1 MKSFYPVFISVLI
14 YLGCAN
20 NTNPNLFSTEESI
33 QNALKNETLLENWDL
48 DKNRIAL
55 LEAIRKSTEE
65 GLNPEDYHYSELL
78 RYEDSIILTS
88 DQKESYHKLLTIA
101 LIKYSSHLKNGK
113 LNANEIYSDWEI
125 IPKPI
130 VTDSILTFVL
140 AKKQIDSLINVSKPQ
155 HHIYKQLKK
164 ALLKINTMPNEVFDT
179 IKPKPNE
186 KLYFGL
192 KNSST
197 IAKIKKRLRLWGDL
211 KPNDTLFNKTFDE
224 NLKKAIILFQNR
236 HGLQTDGKIGL
247 GTLKALNYSK
257 EYRRQQILVN
267 LERWRW
273 FPVDLGN
280 NFLAVNLTDFQLQ
293 LVENNDTIKTYKVV
307 IGQPKRKTPIL
318 SSKVDNIVFNP
329 TWTVP
334 PTIIKE
340 DLIPA
345 ATKSKN
351 YFYKS
356 KIKIFNSKNKE
367 IPPYSW
373 KSEDALSYK
382 YVQDPGYN
390 NSLGLV
396 KINFSNKH
404 LVYMH
409 DTNHRELF
417 INQYRAL
424 SSGCVRI
431 EKPLPLA
438 EYLLKD
444 KFKKKYVKE
453 EIIQKNKTKNT
464 IPIYKKKLI
473 EVPTYSLAE
482 IDTILQK
489 KETKAVRVSQN
500 FGIHF
505 LYFTAWYDKEILQ
518 FRNDIYE
525 YDPDLY
531 LRLSDQFTSNIIS
544 PSRMIDK

>member
-1 MKSFYPVFISVLI
+1 MKKIYPLFISILI

-20 NTNPNLFSTEESI
+20 NTNPKFFSTEESI
-33 QNALKNETLLENWDL
+33 KNALQNESLLENWDI
-48 DKNRIAL
+48 DENRIAL
-55 LEAIRKSTEE
+55 LEAIRKSIEE
-65 GLNPEDYHYSELL
+65 GLFPEDYHYSELL
-78 RYEDSIILTS
+78 KYEDSIVLTP
-88 DQKESYHKLLTIA
+88 DQKENYHKLLTIA

-113 LNANEIYSDWEI
+113 LDANEIYSDWEI
-125 IPKPI
+125 TPKPI
-130 VTDSILTFVL
+130 VTDSILTTIL
-140 AKKQIDSLINVSKPQ
+140 AKKQVDSLINNSKPQ
-155 HHIYKQLKK
+155 HYIYKGLKK
-164 ALLKINTMPNEVFDT
+164 ALLKINTMPNEIFDT
-179 IKPKPNE
+179 IRPKLNE

-192 KNSST
+192 KNSNT

-211 KPNDTLFNKTFDE
+211 KPNDTLSNKTFDE
-224 NLKKAIILFQNR
+224 NLKKAIIQFQNR
-236 HGLQTDGKIGL
+236 HGLQTDGRIGL
-247 GTLKALNYSK
+247 GTLKALNHSK
-257 EYRRQQILVN
+257 EYRKQQIMVN

-273 FPVDLGN
+273 FPSDLGTN
-280 NFLAVNLTDFQLQ
+280 YLAVNLTDFQLQ
-293 LVENNDTIKTYKVV
+293 VVENNDTTKTYRVV

-318 SSKVDNIVFNP
+318 SSKVDNIIFNP

-345 ATKSKN
+345 ATKNRS

-367 IPPYSW
+367 IAPYEW
-373 KSEDALSYK
+373 KPEDALSYK
-382 YVQDPGYN
+382 YVQNPGYN

-404 LVYMH
+404 LVFMH
-409 DTNHRELF
+409 DTNHRDLF
-417 INQYRAL
+417 ENQYRAL

-444 KFKKKYVKE
+444 KLKKQYIKE
-453 EIIQKNKTKNT
+453 EIIQKNKPKGST
-464 IPIYKKKLI
+464 PIFKKKLI

-482 IDTILQK
+482 IDTIIQK
-489 KETKAVRVSQN
+489 KETKAVKVSQN

-505 LYFTAWYDKEILQ
+505 LYFTAWSDKGNLQ
-518 FRNDIYE
+518 FRNDIYQ
-525 YDPDLY
+525 YDSELY
-531 LRLSDQFTSNIIS
+531 TRLSSQFTSDIIS
-544 PSRMIDK
+544 SSRMINK

>member
-1 MKSFYPVFISVLI
+1 MKKIYPIFICFLI

-20 NTNPNLFSTEESI
+20 NTNSKLFSTEESI
-33 QNALKNETLLENWDL
+33 KNALKNETLLENWDL
-48 DKNRIAL
+48 DENRIAL

-78 RYEDSIILTS
+78 RYEDSIILTL
-88 DQKESYHKLLTIA
+88 DQKENYHKLLTIA

-125 IPKPI
+125 TPKSI
-130 VTDSILTFVL
+130 VTDSILTNIL
-140 AKKQIDSLINVSKPQ
+140 AKKQVDSLINESKPK
-155 HHIYKQLKK
+155 HYIYKQLKK
-164 ALLKINTMPNEVFDT
+164 ALLQINTMPNEVFDT

-224 NLKKAIILFQNR
+224 NLQKAIILFQNR
-236 HGLQTDGKIGL
+236 HGLQTDGRIGL

-345 ATKSKN
+345 ATKSRN

-367 IPPYSW
+367 ISTYSW
-373 KSEDALSYK
+373 KPEDALSYK

-424 SSGCVRI
+424 SSGCIRI

-444 KFKKKYVKE
+444 KLKKEYVKE

-464 IPIYKKKLI
+464 VPIYKKKLI
-473 EVPTYSLAE
+473 EVPVYSLAE

-505 LYFTAWYDKEILQ
+505 LYFTAWYAKETLQ

-525 YDPDLY
+525 YDSELY
-531 LRLSDQFTSNIIS
+531 LRLSGQFTSNIIS
-544 PSRMIDK
+544 PGRMIDK